1 MERKLLQDLKE
12 WKVNKNRKPLI
23 VNGARQVGKTWLL
36 KEFGKLCFDNFA
48 YISFDNDST
57 ARSFFDA
64 DFNIDRI
71 IKSISLHT
79 DEEIKPNE
87 TLIILDE
94 IQTTPK
100 ALTALKYF
108 YENAPQY
115 VVVVAGSLLG
125 LQQREGSGWPVGKVD
140 YLNLYPLDFIEF
152 LNATN
157 NNDMA
162 KLILSN
168 DVSLINT
175 FRNKLI
181 NLLKQYFIVGGMPEV
196 VNSFVENH
204 NYNEAR
210 ALQNRILNDYAQDFS
225 KHIPPRILKY
235 TREAWNSIPAH
246 LSRENKKFVFGH
258 IRQGARAKQ
267 YEESLMWL
275 EDAGLINKVRRISKP
290 GIPLKSYTDNVS
302 FKVYL
307 SDIGLLGA
315 MSELEPNTILNE
327 NTLFTEFKGALTEQF
342 VCQQLISSCNLT
354 PYYWS
359 AQNSIGEI
367 DFIVQN
373 KQNIFDIEVKAEENL
388 RSKSLQAFTKK
399 YNNCNALR
407 FSLSN
412 YREQNW
418 MKNIPLYACMNIE
431 LWQ

>member
-1 MERKLLQDLKE
+1 MERKLLENLKD
-12 WKVNKNRKPLI
+12 WQNKKDRKPLI

-36 KEFGKLCFDNFA
+36 KEFGRLCFDNFA

-64 DFNIDRI
+64 DFDIDRI

-79 DEEIKPNE
+79 HEEIKPNK
-87 TLIILDE
+87 TLLILDE
-94 IQTTPK
+94 IQTAPK

-115 VVVVAGSLLG
+115 AVVVAGSLLG

-152 LNATN
+152 LNATK

-162 KLILSN
+162 ELILS
-168 DVSLINT
+168 DDTSLINT

-181 NLLKQYFIVGGMPEV
+181 DLLKQYFVVGGMPEIV
-196 VNSFVENH
+196 KSFVENSD
-204 NYNEAR
+204 YNEIR
-210 ALQNRILNDYAQDFS
+210 TLQNKILNDYVQDFS
-225 KHIPPRILKY
+225 KHIPPKILKY
-235 TREAWNSIPAH
+235 THEAWNSIPAH

-275 EDAGLINKVRRISKP
+275 ENAGLINKIKRISKP
-290 GIPLKSYTDNVS
+290 GMPLKSYTDNIS

-307 SDIGLLGA
+307 LDIGLLGA
-315 MSELEPNTILNE
+315 MSELEPNTILNK

-342 VCQQLISSCNLT
+342 VCQQLVGSCSLT

-359 AQNSIGEI
+359 AQNSIGEV
-367 DFIVQN
+367 DFIVQ
-373 KQNIFDIEVKAEENL
+373 KSQDIFAIEVKAEENL
-388 RSKSLQAFTKK
+388 RSKSLQAFRKK

-407 FSLSN
+407 FSLSD

-418 MKNIPLYACMNIE
+418 MKNIPLFACMNTN
-431 LWQ
+431 LWN